1 MKIEDIRTII
11 NDKINELNKIL
22 DSIKTYDRDVNIIDC
37 SFTSFCKI
45 LGTMNAQKKSLI
57 IEDFMNKKLNLK
69 RISPSENRGDAYKD
83 NEYIEY
89 KFSTTNESKNLNLRQ
104 IRNWQNITGYIVGY
118 IDYNDTDNSIIMYLT
133 KSEMDKEIKSIGYPS
148 HGTKESNKNNKHIEY
163 SITININSN
172 MMKEWRKKY
181 EYDEL
186 YRRIK

>member
-22 DSIKTYDRDVNIIDC
+22 DSIKTYDRNANIIDC
-37 SFTSFCKI
+37 SFSSFCKI
-45 LGTMNAQKKSLI
+45 LGSMNAQKKSLI

-83 NEYIEY
+83 TDYIEY

-118 IDYNDTDNSIIMYLT
+118 IDYNDPDNSIIMYLT
-133 KSEMDKEIKSIGYPS
+133 KSEMDKEIKYIGCPS
-148 HGTKESNKNNKHIEY
+148 HGTKESNKNNEHIEY
-163 SITININSN
+163 SITININSDR
-172 MMKEWRKKY
+172 MKEWRKKY
-181 EYDEL
+181 EYEEL